1 MNKVSHVL
9 SISLITNFMLSLFKV
24 IIGFIGSSGALIAD
38 GIHSFSDLVT
48 DLIGIIGS
56 IFSKKPSDDKHPYGH
71 GKIEYL
77 ISIFIGLVILSL
89 GFVVIYN
96 SLTRNTT
103 VPSIIV
109 IFVSFFTILAKLL
122 LARYL
127 IKQGQKLNSNILI
140 SSGKES
146 NMDVI
151 SSIVVLISSILMQI
165 DIPILRYSDIIAGL
179 LVGVLVLKVGFE
191 VLTENISTILGEQ
204 VTNDEYLKKVK
215 QTILKYE
222 NIKEIDDLIILKY
235 GPYHKLISKIS
246 INSDISIIQAHEMID
261 NLERDIKN
269 DFEQIDYVN
278 ISIKPYNNS
287 KNTI

>member
-215 QTILKYE
+215 QTILIRKYKRNWWFNYFKIWPISQT
-222 NIKEIDDLIILKY
+222 NI
-235 GPYHKLISKIS
+235 
-246 INSDISIIQAHEMID
+246 
-261 NLERDIKN
+261 
-269 DFEQIDYVN
+269 
-278 ISIKPYNNS
+278 
-287 KNTI
+287 